1 MFDVFVKFWWQ
12 FCIVAVLSYC
22 VGGINFAVIFSRLIK
37 KSDVRKFGSGNS
49 GATNMY
55 RVYGLRMGAL
65 TLVCDALKGVV
76 CCLVAKYSVITLGAD
91 ASLHASYIA
100 GLFAVLGHVFP
111 VLFKFRGG
119 KGVATAIGVSFC
131 VQPILMLC
139 CVLPMLAIILLTDR
153 MSVMSCLYSVFM
165 IVWCWTVLLPSIGL
179 FCCTGFTIMF
189 IIVLFAHRHNIV
201 RVFTGKES
209 RLGIRKALRGKGE
222 HHLQEL
228 KEREERK
235 NAEKEKNGI
244 NGDGTEK

>member
-1 MFDVFVKFWWQ
+1 
-12 FCIVAVLSYC
+12 
-22 VGGINFAVIFSRLIK
+22 
-37 KSDVRKFGSGNS
+37 
-49 GATNMY
+49 
-55 RVYGLRMGAL
+55 
-65 TLVCDALKGVV
+65 
-76 CCLVAKYSVITLGAD
+76 
-91 ASLHASYIA
+91 
-100 GLFAVLGHVFP
+100 
-111 VLFKFRGG
+111 
-119 KGVATAIGVSFC
+119 
-131 VQPILMLC
+131 MLC

-235 NAEKEKNGI
+235 NAEKENNGI